1 MTTNGT
7 VYSNVLFTGK
17 GFAKINISV
26 KDIAGIDYTL
36 LDVRKRHFCFII
48 VKLKI
53 KKKKHSMS
61 SFALKPN

>member
-48 VKLKI
+48 VKLK
-53 KKKKHSMS
+53 KKHSMS